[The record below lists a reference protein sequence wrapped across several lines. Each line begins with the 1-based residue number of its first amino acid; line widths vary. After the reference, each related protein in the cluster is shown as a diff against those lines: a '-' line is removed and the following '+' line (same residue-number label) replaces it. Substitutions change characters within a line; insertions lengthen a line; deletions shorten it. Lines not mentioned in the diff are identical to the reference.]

1 MAEGCPPALSNIDRP
16 LILVEGIVFVH
27 VHPKGFPQIRI
38 HVLIGF
44 IDPVVFKKERVAGI
58 KPITR
63 VIGLIREEE
72 IHEKIRSFVIGFRM
86 IHKKCLLLYFKSSF
100 DRSVSGVHGFVLF
113 GGFFLLCYLTKRN
126 DQRGLRTKN
135 WTIFVGSKLTV

>member
-1 MAEGCPPALSNIDRP
+1 MAEGCPLTLSDADRS

-27 VHPKGFPQIRI
+27 VQPKGFPQIRI

-72 IHEKIRSFVIGFRM
+72 IHEEIRSFVIGFRM
-86 IHKKCLLLYFKSSF
+86 VHGQCLLE
-100 DRSVSGVHGFVLF
+100 
-113 GGFFLLCYLTKRN
+113 
-126 DQRGLRTKN
+126 
-135 WTIFVGSKLTV
+135 